1 MEQCGWGHLRFER
14 PLQAAGSAAATGL
27 RRWTLQARE
36 QPTTH
41 AEVVEY
47 LLSTEGDEMQFEV
60 ARTRPLL
67 TPELFDFLREQT
79 SAPSAPVPIW
89 HNSSCRRWVP
99 PVPMA
104 V

>member
-1 MEQCGWGHLRFER
+1 M
-14 PLQAAGSAAATGL
+14 PAAGSASAIGL

-67 TPELFDFLREQT
+67 TPELFDYLREQT
-79 SAPSAPVPIW
+79 SAPLPLHCSGGIVADAGF
-89 HNSSCRRWVP
+89 HLFRWLP
-99 PVPMA
+99 DDAHQQHKGRDM
-104 V
+104 

>member
-1 MEQCGWGHLRFER
+1 MGWVHLCFVAYVR

-79 SAPSAPVPIW
+79 SVPSPPVTIW
-89 HNSSCRRWVP
+89 HNRCRRWVSL
-99 PVPMA
+99 VPMA